1 MLGLKIIKN
10 NQKPII
16 SNNKMTYLETDG
28 NKFMCQYLRSVDL
41 GVLVSENDSFEI
53 ELFKYPKN
61 IKYVS
66 LFDDNNEIKYNS
78 NVKLLGRYRINAVIE
93 DINTFMEQKRG
104 NVKSI
109 LDRYNDL
116 KIIFSAL
123 HIPDE
128 NIYQLYNP
136 YITGNL
142 KYLE

>member
-10 NQKPII
+10 NEKPII
-16 SNNKMTYLETDG
+16 SNNKMTYLETAG

-41 GVLVSENDSFEI
+41 GVLVSENNSFEI

-61 IKYVS
+61 VKYIS

-104 NVKSI
+104 NVKST
-109 LDRYNDL
+109 LDRNNDL

-123 HIPDE
+123 YIPEE

-136 YITGNL
+136 FITGNL

>member
-10 NQKPII
+10 NAKPII

-61 IKYVS
+61 IKYIS

-93 DINTFMEQKRG
+93 DISTFMEQKRG

-109 LDRYNDL
+109 LDRDNDL

-123 HIPDE
+123 YIPEE

>member
-61 IKYVS
+61 IKYIS

-93 DINTFMEQKRG
+93 DISTFMEQKRG

-109 LDRYNDL
+109 LDRDNDL

-123 HIPDE
+123 HIPDK

>member
-10 NQKPII
+10 NEKPII
-16 SNNKMTYLETDG
+16 SNNKMTYLETAG

-61 IKYVS
+61 IKYIS

-93 DINTFMEQKRG
+93 DISTFMEQKRG
-104 NVKSI
+104 NVKST
-109 LDRYNDL
+109 LDRNNDL

-123 HIPDE
+123 YIPEE

>member
-10 NQKPII
+10 SAKPIV

-61 IKYVS
+61 IKYIS

-93 DINTFMEQKRG
+93 DISTFMEQTRG
-104 NVKSI
+104 NVKST
-109 LDRYNDL
+109 LDRNNDL

-123 HIPDE
+123 YIPEE

>member
-10 NQKPII
+10 NEKPII
-16 SNNKMTYLETDG
+16 SNNKMTYLETAG

-53 ELFKYPKN
+53 EIFKYPKN
-61 IKYVS
+61 IKYIS

-93 DINTFMEQKRG
+93 DISTFMEQKRG
-104 NVKSI
+104 NVKST
-109 LDRYNDL
+109 LDRNNDL

-123 HIPDE
+123 YIPEE